1 MREEALIANLRNLY
15 EGAGFR
21 AYRMRK
27 FEEYSLYLENR
38 DFLLSDFVIT
48 FSDMSGRLLAL
59 KPDVTLSIVKGSRAT
74 KETGEKVYYLENVYR
89 LDERTH
95 EYREIRQMGLEALGE
110 IDTVQTVEIM
120 YLALNTLNKLH
131 ERSVMDV
138 AHMGCVQYFL
148 KGADKKAQSEI
159 LNALRIKSARALG
172 IALENANI
180 KEESK
185 QALMKIN
192 ALSGDAE
199 EAIETLKTLGDDQ
212 DYRLIVQE
220 IEDIFVSL
228 KNLGMD
234 KNVRID
240 FSIAND
246 LNYYTGIVFQG
257 YVPFAHRAVLSGG
270 RYDGLSQKFLR
281 GVGALGFALY
291 LSDLENTSSP
301 AYQADALIVYKKGT
315 SADKVL
321 ACAKELRD
329 KGLSV
334 RIEADGCSR
343 DKYTIVKEVGF
354 EC

>member
-1 MREEALIANLRNLY
+1 MHEEALISCLKSLY

-21 AYRMRK
+21 AYKMRK

-74 KETGEKVYYLENVYR
+74 KENGEKVYYIENVYR

-110 IDTVQTVEIM
+110 IDNVQTLEILL
-120 YLALNTLNKLH
+120 LALKTLKSIDEH
-131 ERSVMDV
+131 SVMDI
-138 AHMGCVQYFL
+138 AHMGCIRHFL
-148 KGADKKAQSEI
+148 KGADKGAQAEI
-159 LNALRIKSARALG
+159 LKSLQVKSARALDL
-172 IALENANI
+172 ALEKAQI
-180 KEESK
+180 SDESK
-185 QALMKIN
+185 KALVKLN
-192 ALSGDAE
+192 ALSGDVE
-199 EAIETLKTLGDDQ
+199 EAIDVLMSLSGDEE
-212 DYRLIVQE
+212 YLSSVTELSKIHS
-220 IEDIFVSL
+220 SL
-228 KNLGMD
+228 KELGMEEL
-234 KNVRID
+234 VRID

-257 YVPFAHRAVLSGG
+257 YVPSAHRAVLSGG

-291 LSDLENTSSP
+291 LSDLENTDAAP
-301 AYQADALIVYKKGT
+301 KHADALIVYKK
-315 SADKVL
+315 SAKAENVI
-321 ACAKELRD
+321 AAANELRS

-334 RIEADGCSR
+334 RVEADGCSR
-343 DKYTIVKEVGF
+343 ERYAIVKEV
-354 EC
+354 E

>member
-1 MREEALIANLRNLY
+1 MHEEALISCLKSLY

-21 AYRMRK
+21 AYKMRK

-74 KETGEKVYYLENVYR
+74 KENGEKVYYIENVYR

-110 IDTVQTVEIM
+110 IDNVQTLEILL
-120 YLALNTLNKLH
+120 LALKTLKSID
-131 ERSVMDV
+131 ERSVMDI
-138 AHMGCVQYFL
+138 AHMGCVRHFL
-148 KGADKKAQSEI
+148 KGADKGAQAEI
-159 LNALRIKSARALG
+159 LKSLQVKSARALDL
-172 IALENANI
+172 ALEKAQI
-180 KEESK
+180 SDESK
-185 QALMKIN
+185 KALVKLN
-192 ALSGDAE
+192 ALSGDVE
-199 EAIETLKTLGDDQ
+199 EAIDVLMSLSGDEE
-212 DYRLIVQE
+212 YLSSVTELSKIHS
-220 IEDIFVSL
+220 SL
-228 KNLGMD
+228 KELGMEGL
-234 KNVRID
+234 VRID

-257 YVPFAHRAVLSGG
+257 YVPSAHRAVLSGG

-291 LSDLENTSSP
+291 LSDLENTAAAP
-301 AYQADALIVYKKGT
+301 KHADALIVYKK
-315 SADKVL
+315 SAKAENVI
-321 ACAKELRD
+321 AAANELRS

-334 RIEADGCSR
+334 RVEADGCSR
-343 DKYTIVKEVGF
+343 ERYAIVKEV
-354 EC
+354 E